1 MLAFPAVSRYADV
14 TDPARMNK
22 STVNVLGCYVLWG
35 LLPIFWKLL
44 SGVNSAYVL
53 AQRVVFSCMFC
64 FAVILLKKHGGEIK
78 RIIKN
83 PAERR
88 RYLLCGI
95 LISINWGIYI
105 LTVAMGRI
113 LEASLA
119 YYMNPLFSVVIGAI
133 VFKERLSGMQWISVA
148 LAFAGVMFS
157 IIKYG
162 AVPYLAIIIGLSF
175 ALYGALKKGI
185 KADSEISI
193 CMETVSVLPI
203 ALIFIVYAQLSGFTT
218 VQSLSGTEMLLLLLT
233 GPITSIPLMMFAKG
247 IKETS
252 IVTSGI
258 LMYINPT
265 LQLLVG
271 VLIYNEA
278 FTQTNAITFAF
289 VWAAVI
295 LFVCDSL
302 RRHKKKI

>member
-1 MLAFPAVSRYADV
+1 M
-14 TDPARMNK
+14 
-22 STVNVLGCYVLWG
+22 GCYILWG

-44 SGVNSAYVL
+44 AGVNSAYVL
-53 AQRVVFSCMFC
+53 AQRIVFSCVFC
-64 FAVILLKKHGGEIK
+64 LAVILIRKNGGEIGK
-78 RIIKN
+78 IIKN
-83 PAERR
+83 KSERR
-88 RYLLCGI
+88 MFFLCGI
-95 LISINWGIYI
+95 LISINWGVYI

-119 YYMNPLFSVVIGAI
+119 YYMNPLFSVLIGAI
-133 VFKERLSGMQWISVA
+133 FFKERLSRVQWASVA

-157 IIKYG
+157 VIRYG
-162 AVPYLAIIIGLSF
+162 EVPYLAIIIGLSF

-185 KADSEISI
+185 KADSETSI
-193 CMETVSVLPI
+193 CMETMAVLPI
-203 ALIFIVYAQLSGFTT
+203 AIVFIAYAQFSGFTT
-218 VQSLSGTEMLLLLLT
+218 FSSLTTAEALLLIAT
-233 GPITSIPLMMFAKG
+233 GPITSIPLMLFAKG

-271 VLIYNEA
+271 VFIYNEA

-295 LFVCDSL
+295 LFVFDSL
-302 RRHKKKI
+302 RKQKKVNA

>member
-1 MLAFPAVSRYADV
+1 
-14 TDPARMNK
+14 MNR
-22 STVNVLGCYVLWG
+22 SSLNVLGCYILWG

-44 SGVNSAYVL
+44 AGVNSAYVL
-53 AQRVVFSCMFC
+53 AQRIVFSCVFC
-64 FAVILLKKHGGEIK
+64 LAVILIRKNGGEIGK
-78 RIIKN
+78 IIKN
-83 PAERR
+83 KSERR
-88 RYLLCGI
+88 MFFLCGI
-95 LISINWGIYI
+95 LISINWGVYI

-119 YYMNPLFSVVIGAI
+119 YYMNPLFSVLIGAI
-133 VFKERLSGMQWISVA
+133 FFKERLSRVQWASVA

-157 IIKYG
+157 VIRYG
-162 AVPYLAIIIGLSF
+162 EVPYLAIIIGLSF

-185 KADSEISI
+185 KADSETSI
-193 CMETVSVLPI
+193 CMETMAVLPI
-203 ALIFIVYAQLSGFTT
+203 ALVFIAYAQFSGFTT
-218 VQSLSGTEMLLLLLT
+218 FSSLTTAEALLLIAT
-233 GPITSIPLMMFAKG
+233 GPITSIPLMLFAKG
-247 IKETS
+247 IKGTS

-271 VLIYNEA
+271 VFIYNEA

-295 LFVCDSL
+295 LFVFDSL
-302 RRHKKKI
+302 RKNKKVNA

>member
-1 MLAFPAVSRYADV
+1 M
-14 TDPARMNK
+14 
-22 STVNVLGCYVLWG
+22 GCYILWG

-44 SGVNSAYVL
+44 AGVNSAYVL
-53 AQRVVFSCMFC
+53 AQRIVFSCVFC
-64 FAVILLKKHGGEIK
+64 LAVILIRKNGGEIGK
-78 RIIKN
+78 IIKN
-83 PAERR
+83 KSERR
-88 RYLLCGI
+88 KFFLCGI
-95 LISINWGIYI
+95 LISINWGVYI

-119 YYMNPLFSVVIGAI
+119 YYMNPLFSVLIGAI
-133 VFKERLSGMQWISVA
+133 FFKEKLSRVQWASVA

-157 IIKYG
+157 VIRYG
-162 AVPYLAIIIGLSF
+162 EVPYLAIIIGLSF

-185 KADSEISI
+185 KADSETSI
-193 CMETVSVLPI
+193 CMETMAVLPI
-203 ALIFIVYAQLSGFTT
+203 AIVFIAYAQFSGFTT
-218 VQSLSGTEMLLLLLT
+218 FSSLTTAEALLIIAT
-233 GPITSIPLMMFAKG
+233 GPITSIPLMLFAKG

-271 VLIYNEA
+271 VFIYNEA

-295 LFVCDSL
+295 LFVFDSL
-302 RRHKKKI
+302 RKHKKVNA

>member
-1 MLAFPAVSRYADV
+1 M
-14 TDPARMNK
+14 
-22 STVNVLGCYVLWG
+22 GCYILWG

-44 SGVNSAYVL
+44 AGVNSAYVL
-53 AQRVVFSCMFC
+53 AQRIVFSCVFC
-64 FAVILLKKHGGEIK
+64 LAVILIRKNGGEIG

-83 PAERR
+83 KSERR
-88 RYLLCGI
+88 MFFLCGI
-95 LISINWGIYI
+95 LISINWGVYI

-119 YYMNPLFSVVIGAI
+119 YYMNPLFSVLIGAI
-133 VFKERLSGMQWISVA
+133 FFKEQLSRVQWASVA

-157 IIKYG
+157 VIRYG
-162 AVPYLAIIIGLSF
+162 EVPYLAIIIGLSF

-185 KADSEISI
+185 KADSETSI
-193 CMETVSVLPI
+193 CMETMAVLPI
-203 ALIFIVYAQLSGFTT
+203 ALVFIAYAQFSGFTT
-218 VQSLSGTEMLLLLLT
+218 FSSLTTAEALLLIAT
-233 GPITSIPLMMFAKG
+233 GPITSIPLMLFAKG

-271 VLIYNEA
+271 VFIYNEA

-295 LFVCDSL
+295 LFVFDSL
-302 RRHKKKI
+302 RKNKKVNA

>member
-1 MLAFPAVSRYADV
+1 M
-14 TDPARMNK
+14 
-22 STVNVLGCYVLWG
+22 GCYILWG

-44 SGVNSAYVL
+44 AGVNSAYVL
-53 AQRVVFSCMFC
+53 AQRIVFSCVFC
-64 FAVILLKKHGGEIK
+64 LAVILIRKNGGEIG

-83 PAERR
+83 KSERR
-88 RYLLCGI
+88 MFFLCGI
-95 LISINWGIYI
+95 LISINWGVYI

-119 YYMNPLFSVVIGAI
+119 YYMNPLFSVLIGAI
-133 VFKERLSGMQWISVA
+133 FFKEKLSRVQWASVA

-157 IIKYG
+157 VIRYG
-162 AVPYLAIIIGLSF
+162 EVPYLAIIIGLSF

-185 KADSEISI
+185 KADSETSI
-193 CMETVSVLPI
+193 CMETMAVLPI
-203 ALIFIVYAQLSGFTT
+203 AIVFIAYAQFSGFTT
-218 VQSLSGTEMLLLLLT
+218 FSSLTTAEALLLIAT
-233 GPITSIPLMMFAKG
+233 GPITSIPLMLFAKG

-271 VLIYNEA
+271 VFIYNEA

-295 LFVCDSL
+295 LFVFDSL
-302 RRHKKKI
+302 RKHKKVNA

>member
-1 MLAFPAVSRYADV
+1 M
-14 TDPARMNK
+14 
-22 STVNVLGCYVLWG
+22 GCYILWG

-44 SGVNSAYVL
+44 AGVNSAYVL
-53 AQRVVFSCMFC
+53 AQRIVFSCVFC
-64 FAVILLKKHGGEIK
+64 LAVILIRKNGGEIGK
-78 RIIKN
+78 IIKN
-83 PAERR
+83 KSERR
-88 RYLLCGI
+88 MFFLCGI
-95 LISINWGIYI
+95 LISINWGVYI

-119 YYMNPLFSVVIGAI
+119 YYMNPLFSVLIGAI
-133 VFKERLSGMQWISVA
+133 FFKERLSRVQWASVA

-157 IIKYG
+157 VIRYG
-162 AVPYLAIIIGLSF
+162 EVPYLAIIIGLSF

-185 KADSEISI
+185 KADSETSI
-193 CMETVSVLPI
+193 CMETMAVLPI
-203 ALIFIVYAQLSGFTT
+203 ALVFIAYAQFSGFTT
-218 VQSLSGTEMLLLLLT
+218 FSSLTTAEALLLIAT
-233 GPITSIPLMMFAKG
+233 GPITSIPLMLFAKG
-247 IKETS
+247 IKGTS

-271 VLIYNEA
+271 VFIYNEA

-295 LFVCDSL
+295 LFVFESL
-302 RRHKKKI
+302 RKHKKVNA

>member
-1 MLAFPAVSRYADV
+1 
-14 TDPARMNK
+14 MNR
-22 STVNVLGCYVLWG
+22 SSLNVLGCYILWG

-44 SGVNSAYVL
+44 AGVNSAYVL
-53 AQRVVFSCMFC
+53 AQRIVFSCVFC
-64 FAVILLKKHGGEIK
+64 LAVILIRKNGGEIGK
-78 RIIKN
+78 IIKN
-83 PAERR
+83 KSERR
-88 RYLLCGI
+88 KFFLCGI
-95 LISINWGIYI
+95 LISINWGVYI

-119 YYMNPLFSVVIGAI
+119 YYMNPLFSVLIGAI
-133 VFKERLSGMQWISVA
+133 FFKERLSRVQWTSVA

-157 IIKYG
+157 VIRYG
-162 AVPYLAIIIGLSF
+162 EVPYLAIIIGLSF

-185 KADSEISI
+185 KADSETSI
-193 CMETVSVLPI
+193 CMETMAVLPI
-203 ALIFIVYAQLSGFTT
+203 AIVFIAYAQFSGFTT
-218 VQSLSGTEMLLLLLT
+218 FSSLTTAEALLLIAT
-233 GPITSIPLMMFAKG
+233 GPITSIPLMLFAKG

-271 VLIYNEA
+271 VFIYNEA

-295 LFVCDSL
+295 LFVFDSL
-302 RRHKKKI
+302 RKNKKVNA

>member
-1 MLAFPAVSRYADV
+1 
-14 TDPARMNK
+14 MNR
-22 STVNVLGCYVLWG
+22 SSLNVLGCYILWG

-44 SGVNSAYVL
+44 AGVNSAYVL
-53 AQRVVFSCMFC
+53 AQRIVFSCVFC
-64 FAVILLKKHGGEIK
+64 LAVILIRKNGGEIGK
-78 RIIKN
+78 IIKN
-83 PAERR
+83 KSERR
-88 RYLLCGI
+88 MFFLCGI
-95 LISINWGIYI
+95 LISINWGVYI

-119 YYMNPLFSVVIGAI
+119 YYMNPLFSVLIGAI
-133 VFKERLSGMQWISVA
+133 FFKEKLSRVQWASVA

-157 IIKYG
+157 VIRYG
-162 AVPYLAIIIGLSF
+162 EVPYLAIIIGLSF

-185 KADSEISI
+185 KADSETSI
-193 CMETVSVLPI
+193 CMETMAVLPI
-203 ALIFIVYAQLSGFTT
+203 ALVFIAYAQFSGFTT
-218 VQSLSGTEMLLLLLT
+218 FSSLTTAEALLLIAT
-233 GPITSIPLMMFAKG
+233 GPITSIPLMLFAKG

-271 VLIYNEA
+271 VFIYNEA

-295 LFVCDSL
+295 LFVFDSL
-302 RRHKKKI
+302 RKQKKVNA

>member
-1 MLAFPAVSRYADV
+1 ML
-14 TDPARMNK
+14 
-22 STVNVLGCYVLWG
+22 NVLGCYILWG

-44 SGVNSAYVL
+44 AGVNSAYVL
-53 AQRVVFSCMFC
+53 AQRIVFSCVFC
-64 FAVILLKKHGGEIK
+64 LAVILIKRHGSEIG

-83 PAERR
+83 KSERR
-88 RYLLCGI
+88 MFFLCGI
-95 LISINWGIYI
+95 LISINWGVYI

-119 YYMNPLFSVVIGAI
+119 YYMNPLFSVLIGAI
-133 VFKERLSGMQWISVA
+133 FFKERLSRVQWASVA

-157 IIKYG
+157 VIRYG
-162 AVPYLAIIIGLSF
+162 EVPYFAIIIGLSF

-185 KADSEISI
+185 KADSETSI
-193 CMETVSVLPI
+193 CMETMAVLPI
-203 ALIFIVYAQLSGFTT
+203 ALVFIAYAQFSGFTT
-218 VQSLSGTEMLLLLLT
+218 FSSLTTAEALLLIAT
-233 GPITSIPLMMFAKG
+233 GPITSIPLMLFAKG

-271 VLIYNEA
+271 VFIYNEA

-295 LFVCDSL
+295 LFVFDSL
-302 RRHKKKI
+302 RKNKKVNA

>member
-1 MLAFPAVSRYADV
+1 M
-14 TDPARMNK
+14 
-22 STVNVLGCYVLWG
+22 GCYILWG

-44 SGVNSAYVL
+44 AGVNSAYVL
-53 AQRVVFSCMFC
+53 AQRIVFSCVFC
-64 FAVILLKKHGGEIK
+64 LAVILIRKNGGEIGK
-78 RIIKN
+78 IIKN
-83 PAERR
+83 KSERR
-88 RYLLCGI
+88 KFFLCGI
-95 LISINWGIYI
+95 LISINWGVYI

-119 YYMNPLFSVVIGAI
+119 YYMNPLFSVLIGAI
-133 VFKERLSGMQWISVA
+133 FFKEKLSQVQWASVA

-157 IIKYG
+157 VIRYG
-162 AVPYLAIIIGLSF
+162 EVPYLAIIIGLSF

-185 KADSEISI
+185 KADSETSI
-193 CMETVSVLPI
+193 CMETMAVLPI
-203 ALIFIVYAQLSGFTT
+203 ALVFIAYAQFSGFTT
-218 VQSLSGTEMLLLLLT
+218 FSSLTTAEALLLIAT
-233 GPITSIPLMMFAKG
+233 GPITSIPLMLFAKG
-247 IKETS
+247 IKGTS

-271 VLIYNEA
+271 VFIYNEA

-295 LFVCDSL
+295 LFVFDSL
-302 RRHKKKI
+302 RKHKKVNA